1 MKVPEN
7 HQSSGVN
14 MLTLAMQVEQNYSTT
29 GLYDLYQAEE
39 ERKMKLGLVQ
49 EDTDFL
55 NPVFSG

>member
-1 MKVPEN
+1 
-7 HQSSGVN
+7 

-55 NPVFSG
+55 NPVFAV

>member
-29 GLYDLYQAEE
+29 GLYDLY
-39 ERKMKLGLVQ
+39 
-49 EDTDFL
+49 
-55 NPVFSG
+55 